1 MRRRVVNENRVVD
14 RARTASGIIRRM
26 CLRLPRPAASRLP
39 LSLLAAA
46 VVGLLLRGDPAAAES
61 GKGEYLGAWS
71 VGASLGY
78 ALPNTDEY
86 DNGFAWR
93 LALGY
98 APLPQFELD
107 LEFGGFTSDVSQ
119 PEPGGIPSY
128 TIASGSLEIRPVCL
142 TAQYRRP
149 LPELLSTVTLLA
161 GIGYYFI
168 DYDMGDEQG
177 AAFDGQLGLPDQE
190 VDDSWGFHLGAGLE
204 YAVTE
209 RISLVAEGR
218 YLFLNPSARG
228 TTVSGVRFDD
238 SLDLDTWMFTGG
250 VKVGF

>member
-1 MRRRVVNENRVVD
+1 MHEQHRASARWRRL
-14 RARTASGIIRRM
+14 G
-26 CLRLPRPAASRLP
+26 P
-39 LSLLAAA
+39 LAAA
-46 VVGLLLRGDPAAAES
+46 LSCGVLLRGAPAAAQT

-71 VGASLGY
+71 IAGSLGY
-78 ALPNTDEY
+78 AVPNTDEY
-86 DNGFAWR
+86 DNAFAWR
-93 LALGY
+93 AALGY
-98 APLPQFELD
+98 SPLPQFELD
-107 LEFGGFTSDVSQ
+107 LEFGRFATDVSQ
-119 PEPGGIPSY
+119 PDPGGIPSH
-128 TIASGSLEIRPVCL
+128 TIASGSLGITPVCL

-149 LPELLSTVTLLA
+149 LPQLLSTLILL
-161 GIGYYFI
+161 GGVGYYFI
-168 DYDMGDEQG
+168 DYSMGAEQRDAFE
-177 AAFDGQLGLPDQE
+177 AAGVTGLPDQE

-228 TTVSGVRFDD
+228 TTASGGRFDD